1 MGGSKMQ
8 QVFTM
13 EGRLGRQG
21 YVMISLGLFL
31 RHSSLPKQ
39 YLAVIY
45 LAVGGALFL
54 SSFYYYKLLW
64 RVLVRGDPW
73 RSLSDS

>member
-1 MGGSKMQ
+1 
-8 QVFTM
+8 
-13 EGRLGRQG
+13 LIIA
-21 YVMISLGLFL
+21 VMISLGLFL

-64 RVLVRGDPW
+64 RVLVCGDPW
-73 RSLSDS
+73 F